1 MKKLLLS
8 LFLITASFSGGVAHA
23 SEYGCKVLLCL
34 ANPNSNGGPMG
45 VTECRPPISQLYH
58 DLAHGDPFP
67 TCDLADGNNASQNYA
82 KQVNSPYDP
91 CPAGTTPAPAGTG
104 AVAGTVATKQGY
116 YSTYK
121 TSGTAAISEPQ
132 TTNDYGNSI
141 LGPQACVGKLIGS
154 YTVGGGDR
162 DSTTVHY
169 NVYETVAWQQPQS
182 PSAIDVYVNGALQ
195 TRVHY

>member
-1 MKKLLLS
+1 MKQLLLS
-8 LFLITASFSGGVAHA
+8 LFLITAGFGNNVAQA

-58 DLAHGDPFP
+58 DLAHGKPFP
-67 TCDLADGNNASQNYA
+67 TCDLADGNNASQNFA
-82 KQVNSPYDP
+82 KQVNAPYDP
-91 CPAGTTPAPAGTG
+91 CPAGTIPAPVGTG
-104 AVAGTVATKQGY
+104 AVAGAAATKRGF
-116 YSTYK
+116 YST
-121 TSGTAAISEPQ
+121 SGIAAISEPQ

-141 LGPQACVGKLIGS
+141 LGPQACVGNLIGS

-162 DSTTVHY
+162 DSSTVQY
-169 NVYETVAWQQPQS
+169 NVYDKVVWQQPQS